1 MNKTLMAAGLAVI
14 LGACSSSK
22 KSDVAEGATPNPFFA
37 EYTTPFGVPPF
48 DQIEVAHYKPAL
60 LKGMEEQSKEI
71 EAIVANPDAPTF
83 ENTIV
88 ALDQSGEL
96 LTILGAC
103 SSSKKSD
110 VAEGATPNPFFA
122 EYTTPFGVPPFDQ
135 IEVAHY
141 KPALLKGMEEQSKE
155 IEAIVA
161 NPDAPTFENTIVAL
175 DQSGELLTKVMY
187 AFGGQSSVNTTDEI
201 QELERELY
209 PLLSKHSDDI
219 SLNPK
224 LFARVKSVYENQA
237 SFHLDKEQK
246 KLLEETYKSFV
257 RGGAN
262 LPEDKQAKLR
272 ELNEK
277 ISMLQLTFGQN
288 TLKETNDFQ
297 LVIDN
302 KEDLSGLPEDVI
314 VKAAQTAQENGLDGK
329 WVFTLH
335 NPSVM
340 PFLQYADKRDLREK
354 IFKAYTNRGNNNNE
368 NDNKEVVKQLV
379 AARLEKARLMG
390 YEDYAAFVLEENM
403 AKNEKNVYDLLDK
416 IWPSALAKAKEELAD
431 INAEIKKEGGNYEA
445 EGWDWRYYF
454 EKAKKAKYN
463 LDENEM
469 RPYFE
474 LGHVREGIFY
484 VANKLYGI
492 TFTEIKD
499 IPKPDPD
506 ALAFEC
512 KDKDGTHLGVL
523 YMDFFT
529 RPGKGGGAWCGGY
542 RSQTYKDGKRVAP
555 VVTTVFNFSKPAEGQ
570 PALLTADETETVFH
584 EFGHALHGLFC
595 DVHYYGVSDVPRD
608 FVELPSQ
615 VDEHWAVEP
624 EVLKVYAKHYQTGE
638 VIPQALVDKMIK
650 SGKYG
655 QGFATTEYL
664 AASYLD
670 MDYHVLKEI
679 PADLDIEKF
688 EAKVLGDRGLIRQI
702 PSRYRSTYFGHTM
715 EGGYTAGYYSYIWAE
730 VLDCDAF
737 QAYKETGNIF
747 NPEVASKFRK
757 YVLTPGGIDD
767 AMDMYVNFR
776 GKQPSIDPLLENR
789 GLK

>member
-1 MNKTLMAAGLAVI
+1 MNKTLMAAGLAV
-14 LGACSSSK
+14 
-22 KSDVAEGATPNPFFA
+22 
-37 EYTTPFGVPPF
+37 
-48 DQIEVAHYKPAL
+48 
-60 LKGMEEQSKEI
+60 
-71 EAIVANPDAPTF
+71 
-83 ENTIV
+83 
-88 ALDQSGEL
+88 
-96 LTILGAC
+96 ILGAC

-219 SLNPK
+219 SLNTK

-288 TLKETNDFQ
+288 TLKETNAFQ

-615 VDEHWAVEP
+615 V
-624 EVLKVYAKHYQTGE
+624 
-638 VIPQALVDKMIK
+638 LVDKMIK